1 MKSIDRFGVTEEQL
15 RSLVAEGL
23 RDGGDWCDLY
33 FEDTA
38 YHDLLLRDGVVGS
51 GGYHVDFGCGIR
63 VLKGEKTGYAYAETT
78 DFPSLKSAARAAGSI
93 ASTKGVPPPVTPG
106 GLKPLSN
113 FADGKVPGP
122 AGPLMRT
129 SLRSNCLEAASAI
142 AGGVETATA
151 SENRSHPRL
160 RKREGPASEGSGRGP
175 ASPDVFGGWL
185 PRNEAEAI
193 ACYYPELA
201 PWEEAEIAGFVPF
214 LQRIEAGIRARDS
227 RVLKVV
233 AILSYSVSDVMMFN
247 SLGELTSD
255 HRPLGS
261 LSVQVIFQQGG
272 RTENNTV
279 SRSLRMG
286 AEFISEEVL
295 EDLVSRAV
303 AGMDARFEARR
314 PKGGQMSVVMGAGAS
329 GILLH
334 EAMGHAF
341 EADFNRKGQSIF
353 TDKMG
358 QRICRPGIN
367 ILDDGTLPRSRG
379 ACNFDDEGVPGQ
391 KTYMVTDGVLTSYL
405 HDRIS
410 AGYYG
415 VAPTG
420 NGRRESFRYNPI
432 PRMRATYMES
442 GPDGTKEDLIA
453 SVRKGIY
460 VDQFANGQVKIGEGD
475 FTFFVK
481 SGFLIEK
488 GRLTMPVKD
497 INIIGNGPQALA
509 DIVAVA
515 GDLKVDEGT
524 WTCGKEQS
532 VAVSCGIPSV
542 LIRNL
547 TVGGE

>member
-1 MKSIDRFGVTEEQL
+1 MRNIDRFGVTEEQL
-15 RSLVAEGL
+15 RALVAEGL

-93 ASTKGVPPPVTPG
+93 ASASLRGVAATSTSLHVSQPPETSFGPHRCASLAVPPLTMPRVARFPG
-106 GLKPLSN
+106 
-113 FADGKVPGP
+113 A
-122 AGPLMRT
+122 A
-129 SLRSNCLEAASAI
+129 AASAPI
-142 AGGVETATA
+142 VAD
-151 SENRSHPRL
+151 
-160 RKREGPASEGSGRGP
+160 GP
-175 ASPDVFGGWL
+175 L
-185 PRNEAEAI
+185 PGAN
-193 ACYYPELA
+193 YYPELMM
-201 PWEEAEIAGFVPF
+201 WEGADLKGFVDF

-233 AILSYSVSDVMMFN
+233 AILSYSVSDVMMYN
-247 SLGELTSD
+247 SLGELTED

-261 LSVQVIFQQGG
+261 LSVQVIFQQGE

-286 AEFISEEVL
+286 AEFINDEVL

-420 NGRRESFRYNPI
+420 NGRRELFRYNPI

-442 GPDGTKEDLIA
+442 GPDGTREDLIA

-481 SGFLIEK
+481 SGFLIEN

-509 DIVAVA
+509 DIEAVA

>member
-1 MKSIDRFGVTEEQL
+1 MSSYERFGVTEEQL
-15 RSLVAEGL
+15 RALVAEGL

-33 FEDTA
+33 FEDTS

-63 VLKGEKTGYAYAETT
+63 VLKGEKTGYAYAERT
-78 DFPSLKSAARAAGSI
+78 DFPSLKAAARAAGAI
-93 ASTKGVPPPVTPG
+93 AVSSGSGSAIATPLRGSQPPETSG
-106 GLKPLSN
+106 C
-113 FADGKVPGP
+113 
-122 AGPLMRT
+122 AGPLPPP
-129 SLRSNCLEAASAI
+129 SAAGPSLLRSRGWLRFPEAAAGSA
-142 AGGVETATA
+142 A
-151 SENRSHPRL
+151 
-160 RKREGPASEGSGRGP
+160 PAM
-175 ASPDVFGGWL
+175 ANL
-185 PRNEAEAI
+185 
-193 ACYYPELA
+193 YPEIE
-201 PWEEAEIAGFVPF
+201 PWENADIAGFVPF

-233 AILSYSVSDVMMFN
+233 AVLSFSVSDILMYN
-247 SLGELTSD
+247 SLGETTSD

-261 LSVQVIFQQGG
+261 ISVQAIFRQGS

-286 AEFISEEVL
+286 AEMISDAVL

-303 AGMDARFEARR
+303 EGMDARFEAKR
-314 PKGGQMSVVMGAGAS
+314 PKGGQMPVVMGAGAS

-341 EADFNRKGQSIF
+341 EADFNRKGQSVF
-353 TDKMG
+353 SDRMG

-367 ILDDGTLPRSRG
+367 ILDDATVPASRG
-379 ACNFDDEGVPGQ
+379 ACNYDDEGVPGQ

-410 AGYYG
+410 AGWYG

-432 PRMRATYMES
+432 PRMRTTYMES
-442 GPDGTKEDLIA
+442 GPDGTCADLIA

-481 SGFLIEK
+481 SGFLIEN

-497 INIIGNGPQALA
+497 INVIGNGPQALA
-509 DIVAVA
+509 DIEAVA
-515 GDLKVDEGT
+515 GDLRIDEGT

-542 LIRNL
+542 LISQL
-547 TVGGE
+547 TVGGD

>member
-1 MKSIDRFGVTEEQL
+1 MNPCDRFGVTEEQL

-23 RDGGDWCDLY
+23 RAGGNWCDLY
-33 FEDTA
+33 FEDTS

-51 GGYHVDFGCGIR
+51 GGYHVDYGCGIR
-63 VLKGEKTGYAYAETT
+63 VLNGEKTGYAYAETT
-78 DFPSLKSAARAAGSI
+78 DYASLKSAAIAAG
-93 ASTKGVPPPVTPG
+93 
-106 GLKPLSN
+106 
-113 FADGKVPGP
+113 
-122 AGPLMRT
+122 
-129 SLRSNCLEAASAI
+129 AI
-142 AGGVETATA
+142 AATA
-151 SENRSHPRL
+151 APFH
-160 RKREGPASEGSGRGP
+160 GSQP
-175 ASPDVFGGWL
+175 LQTSAVADL
-185 PRNEAEAI
+185 
-193 ACYYPELA
+193 YPEKA
-201 PWEEAEIAGFVPF
+201 PWEQAEVAGFVPF

-233 AILSYSVSDVMMFN
+233 AILSYSVSDILMYN
-247 SLGELTSD
+247 SLGELTTD

-261 LSVQVIFQQGG
+261 LSVQVIFQQGK

-286 AEFISEEVL
+286 AEFISEDVL

-303 AGMDARFEARR
+303 EGMDARFEARR
-314 PKGGQMSVVMGAGAS
+314 PKGGQMPVVMGAGAS

-353 TDKMG
+353 SDRMG
-358 QRICRPGIN
+358 SRICRPGIN
-367 ILDDGTLPRSRG
+367 ILDDATVPASRG
-379 ACNFDDEGVPGQ
+379 ACNYDDEGVPGQ

-442 GPDGTKEDLIA
+442 GTDGTKEDLIA
-453 SVRKGIY
+453 SVQRGIY

-481 SGFLIEK
+481 SGFLIEQ

-509 DIVAVA
+509 DIQAVA
-515 GDLKVDEGT
+515 GDLRIDEGT

-542 LIRNL
+542 LIGNL